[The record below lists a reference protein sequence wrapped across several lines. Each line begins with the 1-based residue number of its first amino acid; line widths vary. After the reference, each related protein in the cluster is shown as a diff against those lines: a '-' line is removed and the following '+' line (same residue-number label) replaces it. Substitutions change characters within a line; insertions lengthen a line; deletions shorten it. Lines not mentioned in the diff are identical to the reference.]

1 MPYEIDFIG
10 VSEETKDA
18 TAICMRW
25 QKADG
30 GYLVGVFDGGL
41 KAYGEQLK
49 NHLNNYYFNG
59 TSDKT
64 IDFVIC
70 SHPHQDHAA
79 GLAEILDNFT
89 VKNLYMNMPWNHID
103 ELYEKVKDG
112 RITPASLEVRLKEK
126 YTYIANLEELAKKHS
141 IPISNAFE
149 GTIIADKL
157 TVLSPSKDFYLEL
170 LVESE
175 KTPLEEKDS
184 LLEAAARFVKTI
196 INKLKESWSDEQ
208 LREDVSTEP
217 DNETSTIILGEMDEE
232 SFLLTGD
239 VGIRGLQKAL
249 DYSSALGKNIK
260 DNVKIYEIPH
270 HGGRHNVSPS
280 ILNQLIGN
288 IIEEGSETGKEAYVC
303 SGKNSDHP
311 LQMVVN
317 AFIRRGTKVYKAS
330 GSTIC
335 HHRGNMP
342 VREGWSSVEST
353 KFNTDV
359 EEWD

>member
-10 VSEETKDA
+10 VNEETKDA
-18 TAICMRW
+18 TAVCMRW
-25 QKADG
+25 QKSDG
-30 GYLVGVFDGGL
+30 SYLVGVFDGGL
-41 KAYGEQLK
+41 KIYGEQLK
-49 NHLNNYYFNG
+49 NHLNTFYFNSM
-59 TSDKT
+59 SDKV

-79 GLAEILDNFT
+79 GLTEILENFT

-103 ELYEKVKDG
+103 ELYKKVNNG
-112 RITPASLEVRLKEK
+112 NITPASLERRLKET
-126 YTYIANLEELAKKHS
+126 YTYIADLEKLANKYS
-141 IPISNAFE
+141 IPIINSFE
-149 GTIIADKL
+149 GTIIANKL
-157 TVLSPSKDFYLEL
+157 IVLSPSKDFYLDL
-170 LVESE
+170 LVESD
-175 KTPLEEKDS
+175 KTPLEEKES
-184 LLEAAARFVKTI
+184 IIAAATRFVKTI
-196 INKLKESWSDEQ
+196 INKLKESWSDEK
-208 LREDVSTEP
+208 LKEDVSTEP
-217 DNETSTIILGEMDEE
+217 DNETSTIVLGEMNEE

-239 VGIRGLQKAL
+239 VGIRGLQKAI
-249 DYSSALGKNIK
+249 DYSSSIGKNIK

-288 IIEEGSETGKEAYVC
+288 IVEEGVETDKKSFVC

-317 AFIRRGTKVYKAS
+317 AFTRRGSKVYKAS

-335 HHRGNMP
+335 HHRGDMP
-342 VREGWSSVEST
+342 VIEVWSKVEST